1 MVMQDEIM
9 VEMGLADQEEVNL
22 SKSKAHLRSSP
33 HKADLA
39 NFDREKFYR
48 RIGVDPEKP
57 EEDQDLIMV
66 AEMLTSEYG
75 SVGLADKD
83 EIDWEKVNKE

>member
-9 VEMGLADQEEVNL
+9 VEMGLADQEEVNM
-22 SKSKAHLRSSP
+22 SKSKAYLRSSP

-48 RIGVDPEKP
+48 RIGVDPEK
-57 EEDQDLIMV
+57 
-66 AEMLTSEYG
+66 S
-75 SVGLADKD
+75 
-83 EIDWEKVNKE
+83 